1 MLGKELCIPEKSC
14 GFSVLCPLV
23 ERQYP
28 LQGQLHIATHQ
39 I

>member
-1 MLGKELCIPEKSC
+1 MLGKELCIPEESC
-14 GFSVLCPLV
+14 GLSVLGPLV